1 MRQFA
6 VIGLGRFGSSVAK
19 TLSEKGKEVLGIDKR
34 EQIVQEMSEV
44 ISQAVCVDAK
54 DDKALKALGLQNLDV
69 AIVAIGDLEASIL
82 ITLMLK
88 EMGVKEIVAKAVT
101 DDHKQVLK
109 KIGATRI
116 VMPERDMGQRVG
128 STLVTPQVLDHIDLS
143 NDSSIVEIVSPPD
156 FVGKSLKELGIRA
169 KHGINVIAIKR
180 KTKSVSAKG
189 ETKDEEKI
197 EVTPEASEIIR
208 DKDILVIIGPNNK
221 IEKLKKK
228 H

>member
-6 VIGLGRFGSSVAK
+6 VIGLGRFGSSIAK
-19 TLSEKGKEVLGIDKR
+19 TLSEKGKEVIGIDSR

-54 DDKALKALGLQNLDV
+54 DDKALKALGIKNVDV
-69 AIVAIGDLEASIL
+69 AIVAIGDLESSIL

-88 EMGVKEIVAKAVT
+88 EMGIKEIVAKAVT
-101 DDHKQVLK
+101 DDHKKVLE

-128 STLVTPQVLDHIDLS
+128 NALVTPQVLDHIDLS
-143 NDSSIVEIVSPPD
+143 EDSSIVEIVSPPD
-156 FVGKSLKELGIRA
+156 FVGKSLRELDVRA
-169 KHGINVIAIKR
+169 RHGVNVIAIKR
-180 KTKSVSAKG
+180 KIRSLSTKG
-189 ETKDEEKI
+189 EAKEEEKI
-197 EVTPEASEIIR
+197 EVTPEADEIIR
-208 DKDILVIIGPNNK
+208 DKDVLVIIGPNDK
-221 IEKLKKK
+221 IERLKKK

>member
-6 VIGLGRFGSSVAK
+6 VIGLGRFGFSVAK
-19 TLSEKGKEVLGIDKR
+19 TLSEKGKEVIGIDNR

-44 ISQAVCVDAK
+44 VSQAVCVDAK
-54 DDKALKALGLQNLDV
+54 DDKALKALGIQDVDV
-69 AIVAIGDLEASIL
+69 AVVAIGDLEASIL

-88 EMGVKEIVAKAVT
+88 EMGVKEIVAKALT
-101 DDHKQVLK
+101 DDHKKVLE

-128 STLVTPQVLDHIDLS
+128 NALVTPQVLDHIDLS
-143 NDSSIVEIVSPPD
+143 KDSSIVEIVSPPD
-156 FVGKSLKELGIRA
+156 FVGRSLKELDVRA
-169 KHGINVIAIKR
+169 KYGVNVIAIKR
-180 KTKSVSAKG
+180 KVKAISARG

-197 EVTPEASEIIR
+197 EVTPEANEVIR
-208 DKDILVIIGPNNK
+208 DKDVLVIIGPNDK
-221 IEKLKKK
+221 IERLKRK

>member
-19 TLSEKGKEVLGIDKR
+19 TLSEKGKEVIGVDAS

-44 ISQAVCVDAK
+44 ISQAICVDAK
-54 DDKALKALGLQNLDV
+54 DEKALKALGIQNVDV

-82 ITLMLK
+82 ITLTLK
-88 EMGVKEIVAKAVT
+88 EMGIKEIVAKAVT
-101 DDHKQVLK
+101 DDHKKVLE

-116 VMPERDMGQRVG
+116 VMPERDMGQRIANA
-128 STLVTPQVLDHIDLS
+128 LITPQVLDHIDLS
-143 NDSSIVEIVSPPD
+143 ANSSIVELVSPPD
-156 FVGKSLKELGIRA
+156 FVGKSLRELDIRA

-180 KTKSVSAKG
+180 KMKSLSGQGEAK
-189 ETKDEEKI
+189 EEEKI
-197 EVTPEASEIIR
+197 EVAPKADEIIR
-208 DKDILVIIGPNNK
+208 AKDILVVIGPNDML
-221 IEKLKKK
+221 EKLKKK

>member
-6 VIGLGRFGSSVAK
+6 VIGLGRFGSSVAR
-19 TLSEKGKEVLGIDKR
+19 TLSENGKEVIGVDSS

-54 DDKALKALGLQNLDV
+54 EDKALKALGIQNVDV
-69 AIVAIGDLEASIL
+69 AVVAIGDLEASIL
-82 ITLMLK
+82 ITLTLK
-88 EMGVKEIVAKAVT
+88 EMGIKEIVAKALT
-101 DDHKQVLK
+101 EDHKKVLE

-116 VMPERDMGQRVG
+116 IMPERDMGQRMANA
-128 STLVTPQVLDHIDLS
+128 LVTPNVLDHIDLS
-143 NDSSIVEIVSPPD
+143 ADSSIVEIMSPPD
-156 FVGKSLKELGIRA
+156 FVGKSLRELDIRA

-180 KTKSVSAKG
+180 KTKSTSAKG
-189 ETKDEEKI
+189 EVEEEEKI
-197 EVTPEASEIIR
+197 EVTPKAGEIIKA
-208 DKDILVIIGPNNK
+208 KDILIIIGPNDK

>member
-19 TLSEKGKEVLGIDKR
+19 TLSEKGKEVIGIDNR

-44 ISQAVCVDAK
+44 ISQAVCVDAR
-54 DDKALKALGLQNLDV
+54 DDKVLKALGIQDIDV
-69 AIVAIGDLEASIL
+69 AVVAIGDLEASIL

-88 EMGVKEIVAKAVT
+88 EMGVKEIVAKALT
-101 DDHKQVLK
+101 DDHKKVLE

-128 STLVTPQVLDHIDLS
+128 NTLVTPQVLDHIDLS
-143 NDSSIVEIVSPPD
+143 EDSSIVEIVSPPD
-156 FVGKSLKELGIRA
+156 FVGKSLKELDVRA
-169 KHGINVIAIKR
+169 KYGVNVIAIKR
-180 KTKSVSAKG
+180 KVKAISTRG

-197 EVTPEASEIIR
+197 KVTPEANEMIR
-208 DKDILVIIGPNNK
+208 DKDVLVIIGPNDK
-221 IEKLKKK
+221 IERLKRK